1 MANYARAIL
10 LGHLGRD
17 PETRYLRDGTPVTHF
32 NLATSRQRGANQT
45 TTWWRCACFGKPGEV
60 IAQYARQGDP
70 LLVEGE
76 PTLREYQHQGVARQA
91 LEVLVTSFA
100 FVKGK
105 ADRSGEPSAPPPNP
119 PAASAAWEEE
129 IPF

>member
-32 NLATSRQRGANQT
+32 SLATSRSRGTNQT

-105 ADRSGEPSAPPPNP
+105 ADRPAEAAPNP
-119 PAASAAWEEE
+119 PAPTAWEEE

>member
-1 MANYARAIL
+1 MANFARAIL

-32 NLATSRQRGANQT
+32 NLATSRQRGTNQT

-76 PTLREYQHQGVARQA
+76 PTLRAYQHQGVERQA
-91 LEVLVTSFA
+91 LEILVTSFA

-105 ADRSGEPSAPPPNP
+105 DRPAEAAPHP
-119 PAASAAWEEE
+119 PAPTAWEEE

>member
-1 MANYARAIL
+1 MANFARAIL

-32 NLATSRQRGANQT
+32 NLATSRQRGTNQT

-76 PTLREYQHQGVARQA
+76 PTLRAYQHQGVERQA

-105 ADRSGEPSAPPPNP
+105 DRPAEATPTP
-119 PAASAAWEEE
+119 PAPTAWEEE

>member
-1 MANYARAIL
+1 MANYAKAIL

-32 NLATSRQRGANQT
+32 SLATSRQRGTNQS

-105 ADRSGEPSAPPPNP
+105 ADRPAEAAPNP
-119 PAASAAWEEE
+119 PAPSAWEGE

>member
-1 MANYARAIL
+1 MANYAKAIL

-32 NLATSRQRGANQT
+32 SLATSRPRGGNQT
-45 TTWWRCACFGKPGEV
+45 TTWWRCACFGKPGAV

-105 ADRSGEPSAPPPNP
+105 ADRSGEPPAPAPDP
-119 PAASAAWEEE
+119 PAPTAWEEE

>member
-32 NLATSRQRGANQT
+32 SLATSRSRGGNQT
-45 TTWWRCACFGKPGEV
+45 TTWWRCACFGKPGAV

-105 ADRSGEPSAPPPNP
+105 ADRPAEAGPNP
-119 PAASAAWEEE
+119 PTPSAWEGE

>member
-1 MANYARAIL
+1 MANYAKAIL

-32 NLATSRQRGANQT
+32 SLATSRQRGTNQS

-76 PTLREYQHQGVARQA
+76 PTLRAYQHQGVERQA

-105 ADRSGEPSAPPPNP
+105 DRPAEAAPTP
-119 PAASAAWEEE
+119 PAPTAWEEE

>member
-1 MANYARAIL
+1 MANFARAIL

-32 NLATSRQRGANQT
+32 NLATSRQRGTNQT

-76 PTLREYQHQGVARQA
+76 PTLRAYQHQGVERQA

-105 ADRSGEPSAPPPNP
+105 DRPAEAVPTP
-119 PAASAAWEEE
+119 PAPTAWEEE

>member
-1 MANYARAIL
+1 MANFARAIL

-32 NLATSRQRGANQT
+32 NLATSRQRGTNQT

-76 PTLREYQHQGVARQA
+76 PTLRAYQHQGVERQA

-105 ADRSGEPSAPPPNP
+105 GDRPAEAAPHP
-119 PAASAAWEEE
+119 PAPTAWEEE